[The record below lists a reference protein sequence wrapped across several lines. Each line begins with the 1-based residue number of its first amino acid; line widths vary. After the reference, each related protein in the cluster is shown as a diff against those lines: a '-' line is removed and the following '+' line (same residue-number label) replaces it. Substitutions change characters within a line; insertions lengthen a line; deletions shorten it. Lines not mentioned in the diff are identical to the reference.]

1 MEGNGNE
8 GPSDGDGDLLMAS
21 GRGPPAVRNL
31 NMEGDS
37 SSGAALMGKIN
48 EAGKDKGIREMKEV
62 RSSQRKRDLS

>member
-1 MEGNGNE
+1 
-8 GPSDGDGDLLMAS
+8 MAS